1 MNVFYEEEGS
11 FKVGAVLADHG
22 TSLQVEAP
30 HGKRSKVKA
39 GNVLF
44 RFDQPLQGFLETAH
58 KAADDIDL
66 EFLWEC
72 CGQDEFSYD
81 ALARDYFGHS
91 PSAQESAALLIR
103 LHGAPV
109 YFYKKGK
116 GRYRAA
122 PPDALKAAL
131 ASLERKRQQALLQSQ
146 YVEQLTRCELP
157 EPFRARISEL
167 LYKPDRNTVEVKA
180 LEQAA
185 SALKLTPLRVLEKC
199 GAIGSS
205 HDYHLNRFLFEHFP
219 RGTGFPELGGAP
231 PSIELPMAQ
240 VQAFSIDDATTT
252 EIDDAF
258 SVEPLPG
265 GGWRVGIHIAAPAVG
280 IPAATALDEVAAA
293 RLSTVYMPGGKITM
307 LPEPVIA
314 SYSLTEGRICP
325 AVSLYLELGPDLAV
339 RATST
344 AVEQLRI
351 AANLRHDA
359 LEEQF
364 NEQTLSAGLGEFPFA
379 GELKLLWELA
389 TVFEAGRG
397 RPEPVRMVQM
407 DYNFYVESDRVRI
420 VERKRGSPVDKLVA
434 EMMILVNSE
443 WGRALAEAGVPAI
456 YRVQSNGKV
465 RMSTVPSAHQGL
477 GVAQYIWSSSP
488 LRRYVDLINQRQ
500 IIAWQH
506 GEAPPYV
513 ANSEPLLAAMRDF
526 EVMYE
531 IYADFQRT
539 MERYWCLR
547 WLIQEGVS
555 TTRAEVLRES
565 LVKIDRIPLVA
576 RVVSLPELQPG
587 TRVSLAV
594 SHIDLLDL
602 TFHAEYLGKEH

>member
-11 FKVGAVLADHG
+11 FKVGAVLADHD

-30 HGKRSKVKA
+30 HGKRSKVKV

-58 KAADDIDL
+58 KAAEDIDL
-66 EFLWEC
+66 DFLWEC

-81 ALARDYFGHS
+81 ALARDYFGH
-91 PSAQESAALLIR
+91 PPNAQESAALLIC
-103 LHGAPV
+103 LHGAPM

-116 GRYRAA
+116 GRYRPA

-131 ASLERKRQQALLQSQ
+131 ASVERKRLQALLQTQ
-146 YVEQLTRCELP
+146 YVEQLVRGELP
-157 EPFRARISEL
+157 EAFRARIPEL
-167 LYKPDRNTVEVKA
+167 LYKPDRNTAEVKA

-185 SALKLTPLRVLEKC
+185 STLKLTPLRVLEKC

-219 RGTGFPELGGAP
+219 RGTDFPELGGAP
-231 PSIELPMAQ
+231 PPIELPMAQ
-240 VQAFSIDDATTT
+240 AQAFSIDDVTTT

-258 SVEPLPG
+258 SVQPLPG
-265 GGWRVGIHIAAPAVG
+265 GGWRVGIHIAAPAAG
-280 IPAATALDEVAAA
+280 IAPGTALDQVGAA

-314 SYSLTEGRICP
+314 RYSLVEGHVCP
-325 AVSLYLELGPDLAV
+325 AVSLYLDLGCDLAV
-339 RATST
+339 RASHT

-351 AANLRHDA
+351 AANLRHDT
-359 LEEQF
+359 LEEQL
-364 NEQTLSAGLGEFPFA
+364 NEQTLLAGLGEFPFA
-379 GELKLLWELA
+379 AELKLLWELS
-389 TVFEAGRG
+389 TVLEAGRG
-397 RPEPVRMVQM
+397 RPEPTRMIQM
-407 DYNFYVESDRVRI
+407 DYNFYVEDDRVRI

-443 WGRALAEAGVPAI
+443 WGRALAAAGVPAI
-456 YRVQSNGKV
+456 YRAQSNGKV

-488 LRRYVDLINQRQ
+488 LRRYVDLVNQRQ
-500 IIAWQH
+500 IIAWER
-506 GEAPPYV
+506 GETPPYA
-513 ANSEPLLAAMRDF
+513 ANSEALLSAMRDF
-526 EVMYE
+526 EIAYE
-531 IYADFQRT
+531 IYADFQRI

-547 WLIQEGVS
+547 WLVQEGVS
-555 TTRAEVLRES
+555 TTRAEVMRES
-565 LVKIDRIPLVA
+565 LVKIDRIPLIA

-587 TRVSLAV
+587 TPVSLAI
-594 SHIDLLDL
+594 SDIDLLDL
-602 TFHAEYLGKEH
+602 SFHAEYQGKAQ